1 MLHSRL
7 LNIFYPSMFKLY
19 VCVSVISVCID
30 TCKYAN
36 RSNLFYN
43 IFLSVLPCLPTCFS
57 FPCYYTYMYLNRNTP
72 VAVGSD
78 SSGAQYVGSTVYQ
91 MTRPKCPSLGQDI
104 YIPSVAL
111 VVFMFLYFVLLY
123 QRMRMN
129 VCSSS
134 AFLAPSEMSKGC
146 TL

>member
-1 MLHSRL
+1 MCVYL
-7 LNIFYPSMFKLY
+7 LFL
-19 VCVSVISVCID
+19 CVLTLVNTQIEATSFTIS
-30 TCKYAN
+30 
-36 RSNLFYN
+36 SF
-43 IFLSVLPCLPTCFS
+43 SVLPCLPTCFS